1 MEKMAES
8 AENSELILLFEEGVY
23 KVIKGQ
29 CSKYLTLA
37 AKVAGYLFQN
47 SPWSSSSGGAK
58 SDLQVL
64 LDLAG
69 KIFSGIKETELGK

>member
-1 MEKMAES
+1 MVFIIPFK
-8 AENSELILLFEEGVY
+8 EGLY
-23 KVIKGQ
+23 RVIKGQ

-47 SPWSSSSGGAK
+47 SPWSSSSNEAK
-58 SDLQVL
+58 SALQVL